1 MVGKLGLA
9 LLEATLSKKQ
19 RSKQK
24 TGRPAGEP
32 GLVAAPAAASKPA
45 APPAAKKQ
53 VNVDGLARAAA
64 IGLGFCGAMI
74 GALTGINHMPAFPS
88 TVTSA
93 FAQAAWIG
101 GAYGHQNLD
110 GTMAAFT
117 CLAGALVGSAI
128 GYSFKFSSQR
138 MTRSWALGAVGLT
151 AGLMAS
157 ASPLGAA
164 LGWTAG
170 FAMGAKT

>member
-1 MVGKLGLA
+1 M
-9 LLEATLSKKQ
+9 EATLSKKQ
-19 RSKQK
+19 RGKR
-24 TGRPAGEP
+24 TGRPAAEP
-32 GLVAAPAAASKPA
+32 GVAPAIAAAAKPA
-45 APPAAKKQ
+45 APPAPKKK

-64 IGLGFCGAMI
+64 LGLGFCGAMI

-101 GAYGHQNLD
+101 GAYGYQNLD
-110 GTMAAFT
+110 IPLAGFT
-117 CLAGALVGSAI
+117 CLAGAAVGSAI

-138 MTRSWALGAVGLT
+138 MTRSWALGALGLT
-151 AGLMAS
+151 AGLMFS
-157 ASPLGAA
+157 SSPLGAA

-170 FAMGAKT
+170 FAMGAKS